1 MMMSDETGKTKAII
15 DLAASNQRMREL
27 LQKVAGIAEAALAN
41 QPHEDG
47 TCWRALSKA
56 IGELRKSMRP
66 EPGTLVFMDELAW
79 FEKKMEELRSR
90 MEPTAGS
97 GAFFTN
103 EKVLKEVAELVKPC
117 EKPLDTNAPE
127 MVRGGEPDEKK
138 AIGNFAGVGNVVSYA
153 IDKNSAVTVTARTT
167 DGRTWMFKG
176 IKNGETAIMG
186 TILGGKWQASQY
198 CKFIRNGIVS
208 RAKKVWKNNNRRAEK
223 AASALAGARSDA
235 GKEVAE

>member
-1 MMMSDETGKTKAII
+1 MMSDETGKTKAII

-56 IGELRKSMRP
+56 IGELRKAMRP
-66 EPGTLVFMDELAW
+66 EPGTLAFMDELAW
-79 FEKKMEELRSR
+79 FEKNMEEMRSR

-103 EKVLKEVAELVKPC
+103 EKVLKEVAELVKPR
-117 EKPLDTNAPE
+117 ETPLDPNAPE
-127 MVRGGEPDEKK
+127 MVRGNSPAESAESAEGEEFEKK
-138 AIGNFAGVGNVVSYA
+138 VIGNFAGVGKVVSYA
-153 IDKNSAVTVTARTT
+153 IDKMYAVTVTANTT
-167 DGRTWMFKG
+167 GDGVFTFKA
-176 IKNGETAIMG
+176 IKNGETEIIG
-186 TILGGKWQASQY
+186 TILGGKWKAMQY

-208 RAKKVWKNNNRRAEK
+208 RANRLYHAHHKAKKETT
-223 AASALAGARSDA
+223 
-235 GKEVAE
+235 